1 MVFFLGLE
9 EIITLQSQFS
19 QNMSNYQDVELV
31 TANNKMML
39 VIVQMRTHKKK
50 KKKKKTSLTCF
61 QKCCVYSITLKE
73 KKYYELYG

>member
-19 QNMSNYQDVELV
+19 QNMSNYQYVELV

-39 VIVQMRTHKKK
+39 VIVQMRTQKK

>member
-1 MVFFLGLE
+1 MYIEMHGFFFFFLGLE

-31 TANNKMML
+31 TTNNKMML

-50 KKKKKTSLTCF
+50 KPHSHVFKNVVFIAL
-61 QKCCVYSITLKE
+61 L
-73 KKYYELYG
+73 

>member
-1 MVFFLGLE
+1 MVFFFFLGLE

-50 KKKKKTSLTCF
+50 KKTSLTCF